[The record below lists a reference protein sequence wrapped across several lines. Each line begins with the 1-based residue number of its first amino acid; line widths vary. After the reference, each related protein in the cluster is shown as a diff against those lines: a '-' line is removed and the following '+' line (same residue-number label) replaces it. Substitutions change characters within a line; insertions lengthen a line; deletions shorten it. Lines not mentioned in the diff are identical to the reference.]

1 LKNSADRISSRLSR
15 SGALPI
21 SVIAAAWLFLALG
34 APGIPAQTFDA
45 SNVRDPTDLAAT
57 WLVRAG
63 DDPAYARPDFDD
75 SDWMKFDSTK
85 DLRDLFPK
93 SHPAI
98 VWYRLHVK
106 VAPTQTGLALKEWQ
120 ISRAFEIYT
129 NGALLMR
136 LGRVKPLV
144 EYTYGAPRLTPIPE
158 QQIATGSLVIALRV
172 HIPPSE
178 WSQSR
183 PGFDAENLTL
193 GREHELWQDIWL
205 TTIGAEAASAV
216 NTLLFVGLGVL
227 ALALFFAQRRQK
239 EYLWLALQ
247 SLLNGLMFI
256 FNAGLG
262 NHPRVWDLGKGLDRA
277 LIEVF
282 GFLTYAAFLQ
292 LRLGWRTKT
301 YLALATLLM
310 IAGSIPGTVDPDLAF
325 WAFSVP
331 LYFVTDTVIPI
342 LLVLHF
348 RRGNR
353 EAGILLVPS
362 LLWSLSWY
370 TVLASAFLTHI
381 PTLADPVIRLSL
393 ALTYY
398 KVGPFVFRL
407 WDFNSVLY
415 MLSFAIII
423 VVRTGRMS
431 RQQTLLEGEVAAARE
446 VQQVILPEQIESVP
460 GFAVESVYQP
470 AQQVGGD
477 FFQVLP
483 AGDGGLLVIVG
494 DVAGKGL
501 PAAMLV
507 SVLVGSIRTAA
518 ENTHDPAALLCKLN
532 DRLLGRTRGGF
543 STALAA
549 YIAADGIVTI
559 ANAGHLSPYLDGREV
574 ELPGALPL
582 GIDKGASYESTRF
595 NLTPGSR
602 LTFYSDG
609 IVEAQN
615 PRGELFGF
623 DRAKAIST
631 QRAAAIAEAAKQ
643 FGQSDDITVVTIER
657 LATAKEHGLFT
668 TARVLSPG

>member
-1 LKNSADRISSRLSR
+1 LKDSAYRISSRWRR
-15 SGALPI
+15 SGALPFLAI
-21 SVIAAAWLFLALG
+21 TAAWLTSALG
-34 APGIPAQTFDA
+34 APGLQAQTFDA
-45 SNVRDPTDLAAT
+45 SDLHDPTNLAT
-57 WLVRAG
+57 KWLVRAG

-75 SDWMKFDSTK
+75 SGWMKFDSTK
-85 DLRDLFPK
+85 DLRDLFPHD
-93 SHPAI
+93 HPEV

-106 VAPTQTGLALKEWQ
+106 VAPSRNGLALKEWQ
-120 ISRAFEIYT
+120 ISPAFEVYT
-129 NGALLMR
+129 NGVLLMK
-136 LGRVKPLV
+136 LGSVTPLV
-144 EYTYGAPRLTPIPE
+144 EYMYGAPILTPIPE
-158 QQIATGSLVIALRV
+158 SQIATGSLVIALRV
-172 HIPPSE
+172 HIPSSE
-178 WSQSR
+178 WGQPR

-193 GREHELWQDIWL
+193 GREHELWQDTWL
-205 TTIGAEAASAV
+205 TTIGAEAATAV
-216 NTLLFVGLGVL
+216 NTLLVTGLGVI
-227 ALALFFAQRRQK
+227 ALALYLGQRRQK

-247 SLLNGLMFI
+247 SFLSGSMII

-262 NHPRVWDLGKGLDRA
+262 NYPQSWGLVKGLDRA
-277 LIEVF
+277 LIEIF
-282 GFLTYAAFLQ
+282 GVLMYATFLR

-301 YLALATLLM
+301 YLAVATLLI
-310 IAGSIPGTVDPDLAF
+310 IAGSIPLTGDSDSAF

-331 LYFVTDTVIPI
+331 LYFVTNTVIPI
-342 LLVLHF
+342 LLVVHF

-362 LLWSLSWY
+362 LLWGLNWY
-370 TVLASAFLTHI
+370 SVLAFVFLRQI
-381 PTLADPVIRLSL
+381 PTLAKPITKFTV

-398 KVGPFVFRL
+398 KAGPFVLRL
-407 WDFNSVLY
+407 WDFIAVLY
-415 MLSFAIII
+415 MLSFVII
-423 VVRTGRMS
+423 VVLRTGRMS

-483 AGDGGLLVIVG
+483 AGDGGLLVVVG

-518 ENTHDPAALLCKLN
+518 ENTHDPAILLCKLN

-559 ANAGHLSPYLDGREV
+559 ANAGHLSPYLDGNEV

-582 GIDKGASYESTRF
+582 GIDKGASYESTGF
-595 NLTPGSR
+595 SLAPGSR

-609 IVEAQN
+609 VVEAQN
-615 PRGELFGF
+615 GRGELFGF
-623 DRAKAIST
+623 ERAKAIST
-631 QRAAAIAEAAKQ
+631 QHAAAIAAAAKQ
-643 FGQSDDITVVTIER
+643 FGQSDDITVVTIAR
-657 LATAKEHGLFT
+657 VATSEEQGLLTMAK
-668 TARVLSPG
+668 VLSPG